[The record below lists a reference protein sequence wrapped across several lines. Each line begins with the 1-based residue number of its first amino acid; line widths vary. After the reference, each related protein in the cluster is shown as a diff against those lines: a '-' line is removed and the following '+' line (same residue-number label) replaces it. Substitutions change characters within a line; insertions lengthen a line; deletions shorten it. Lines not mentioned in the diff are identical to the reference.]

1 MKSAYIELY
10 EAAVALVI
18 VIDKT
23 AVQLLPQEIVDV
35 VKLHSKLAVG
45 SALIPV
51 PGADVA
57 ASAANIWTMYG
68 RVNSKVGVSVKDNVL
83 KTVGSGVVANL
94 ASYMAMAGLGSAIK
108 VLPGLGTVAGTALMS
123 ASLYAVT
130 LASGYIYVK
139 ALTLLAN
146 KGNGDIDITQI
157 DSAVKEILKNKE
169 VLKNFIK
176 VAKSDYE
183 NSSGKKRNNK
193 QLINYE
199 IQ

>member
-1 MKSAYIELY
+1 MKSAYVELY
-10 EAAVALVI
+10 EAAVALVT
-18 VIDKT
+18 VLDKT
-23 AVQLLPQEIVDV
+23 AEQLLPQEIVDV

-57 ASAANIWTMYG
+57 AGAANIWTMYG
-68 RVNSKVGVSVKDNVL
+68 RVNSKVGISIKDNVL
-83 KTVGSGVVANL
+83 KTVGSGVVTNL

-108 VLPGLGTVAGTALMS
+108 AIPGIGTLTGTALMS

-146 KGNGDIDITQI
+146 KGNGSIDITQI
-157 DSAVKEILKNKE
+157 DAAVKEILGNKE
-169 VLKNFIK
+169 VIKNFIK
-176 VAKSDYE
+176 AAKSDF
-183 NSSGKKRNNK
+183 KNNK
-193 QLINYE
+193 NE
-199 IQ
+199 ITNK

>member
-1 MKSAYIELY
+1 MKSGYIELY
-10 EAAVALVI
+10 EAAEALVT
-18 VIDKT
+18 VLDKT
-23 AVQLLPQEIVDV
+23 AEQLLPQEIVDV

-57 ASAANIWTMYG
+57 AGAANIWTMYG
-68 RVNSKVGVSVKDNVL
+68 RVNSKVGISIRDNVL
-83 KTVGSGVVANL
+83 KTVGSGVVTNL

-108 VLPGLGTVAGTALMS
+108 AIPGLGTVTGTALMS

-146 KGNGDIDITQI
+146 KGNGSIDITQI
-157 DSAVKEILKNKE
+157 DSAVKDILKNKE
-169 VLKNFIK
+169 VIKNFIK
-176 VAKSDYE
+176 AAKSDF
-183 NSSGKKRNNK
+183 KNNK
-193 QLINYE
+193 NE
-199 IQ
+199 ITNN

>member
-1 MKSAYIELY
+1 MKSAYVELY
-10 EAAVALVI
+10 EAAVALVT
-18 VIDKT
+18 VLDKT
-23 AVQLLPQEIVDV
+23 AEQLLPQEIVDV

-57 ASAANIWTMYG
+57 AGAANIWTMYG
-68 RVNSKVGVSVKDNVL
+68 RVNSKVGISIKDNVL
-83 KTVGSGVVANL
+83 KTVGSGVVTNL

-108 VLPGLGTVAGTALMS
+108 AIPGIGTLTGTALMS

-146 KGNGDIDITQI
+146 KGNGSIDITQI
-157 DSAVKEILKNKE
+157 DAAVKEILGSKE
-169 VLKNFIK
+169 VIKNFIK
-176 VAKSDYE
+176 AAKSDF
-183 NSSGKKRNNK
+183 KNNES
-193 QLINYE
+193 E
-199 IQ
+199 IANK

>member
-10 EAAVALVI
+10 EAAVALVT
-18 VIDKT
+18 VLDKT
-23 AVQLLPQEIVDV
+23 AEQLLPQEIVDV

-57 ASAANIWTMYG
+57 AGAANIWTMYG
-68 RVNSKVGVSVKDNVL
+68 RVNSKVGISIRDNIL
-83 KTVGSGVVANL
+83 KTVGSGVVTNL

-108 VLPGLGTVAGTALMS
+108 AIPGLGTVTGTALMS

-146 KGNGDIDITQI
+146 KGSGSIDITQI
-157 DSAVKEILKNKE
+157 DSAVKEILGNKE
-169 VLKNFIK
+169 IIKNFIK
-176 VAKSDYE
+176 AAKTDF
-183 NSSGKKRNNK
+183 KNNK
-193 QLINYE
+193 NEIINK
-199 IQ
+199 

>member
-1 MKSAYIELY
+1 MKSAYVELY
-10 EAAVALVI
+10 EAAIALVT
-18 VIDKT
+18 VLDKT
-23 AVQLLPQEIVDV
+23 AEQLLPQEIVYV

-57 ASAANIWTMYG
+57 AGAANIWTMYG
-68 RVNSKVGVSVKDNVL
+68 RVNSKVGISIKDNVL
-83 KTVGSGVVANL
+83 KTVGSGVVTNL

-108 VLPGLGTVAGTALMS
+108 AIPGLGTVTGMALMS

-146 KGNGDIDITQI
+146 KGNGSIDITQI
-157 DSAVKEILKNKE
+157 DSAVKEILGNKE
-169 VLKNFIK
+169 VIKNFIK
-176 VAKSDYE
+176 AAKSDF
-183 NSSGKKRNNK
+183 KNNES
-193 QLINYE
+193 E
-199 IQ
+199 ITNK

>member
-1 MKSAYIELY
+1 MMKSAYVELY
-10 EAAVALVI
+10 DAAVALVA
-18 VIDKT
+18 VLDKT
-23 AVQLLPQEIVDV
+23 AEQLLPQEIVDV

-57 ASAANIWTMYG
+57 AGAANIWTMYG
-68 RVNSKVGVSVKDNVL
+68 RVNSKVGISIKDNVL
-83 KTVGSGVVANL
+83 KTIGSGVVTNL

-108 VLPGLGTVAGTALMS
+108 AIPGIGTLTGTALMS

-146 KGNGDIDITQI
+146 KGNGSIDITQI
-157 DSAVKEILKNKE
+157 DSAVKEILGNKE
-169 VLKNFIK
+169 VIKNFIK
-176 VAKSDYE
+176 AAKSDF
-183 NSSGKKRNNK
+183 KNNES
-193 QLINYE
+193 E
-199 IQ
+199 IANK

>member
-1 MKSAYIELY
+1 MIKSAYVELY
-10 EAAVALVI
+10 EAAVALVT
-18 VIDKT
+18 VLDKT
-23 AVQLLPQEIVDV
+23 AEQLLPQEIVDV

-57 ASAANIWTMYG
+57 AGAANIWTMYG
-68 RVNSKVGVSVKDNVL
+68 RMNSKVGISIKDNVL
-83 KTVGSGVVANL
+83 KTVGSGVVTNL

-108 VLPGLGTVAGTALMS
+108 AIPGIGTLTGTALMS

-146 KGNGDIDITQI
+146 KGNGSIDITQI
-157 DSAVKEILKNKE
+157 DAAVKEILGNKE
-169 VLKNFIK
+169 VIKNFIK
-176 VAKSDYE
+176 AAKSDFKNNE
-183 NSSGKKRNNK
+183 NAK
-193 QLINYE
+193 
-199 IQ
+199 

>member
-1 MKSAYIELY
+1 MKSGYIELY
-10 EAAVALVI
+10 EAAVALVT
-18 VIDKT
+18 VLDKT
-23 AVQLLPQEIVDV
+23 AEQLLPQEIVDV

-57 ASAANIWTMYG
+57 AGAANIWTMYG
-68 RVNSKVGVSVKDNVL
+68 RVNSKVGISIRDNVL
-83 KTVGSGVVANL
+83 KTVGSGVVTNL

-108 VLPGLGTVAGTALMS
+108 AIPGLGTVTGTALMS

-146 KGNGDIDITQI
+146 KGNGSIDITQI
-157 DSAVKEILKNKE
+157 DSAVKDILKNKE
-169 VLKNFIK
+169 VIKNFIK
-176 VAKSDYE
+176 AAKSDF
-183 NSSGKKRNNK
+183 KNNK
-193 QLINYE
+193 NE
-199 IQ
+199 ITNN

>member
-1 MKSAYIELY
+1 MKSAYVELY
-10 EAAVALVI
+10 EAAVALVT
-18 VIDKT
+18 VLDKT
-23 AVQLLPQEIVDV
+23 AEQLLPQEIVDV

-57 ASAANIWTMYG
+57 AGAANIWTMYG
-68 RVNSKVGVSVKDNVL
+68 RVNSKVGISIKDNVL
-83 KTVGSGVVANL
+83 KTIGSGVVTNL

-108 VLPGLGTVAGTALMS
+108 AIPGIGTLTGTALMS

-146 KGNGDIDITQI
+146 KGNGSIDITQI
-157 DSAVKEILKNKE
+157 DAAVKEILGNKE
-169 VLKNFIK
+169 VIKNFIK
-176 VAKSDYE
+176 AAKSDF
-183 NSSGKKRNNK
+183 KNNES
-193 QLINYE
+193 E
-199 IQ
+199 IANK

>member
-10 EAAVALVI
+10 EAAVALVT
-18 VIDKT
+18 VLDKT
-23 AVQLLPQEIVDV
+23 AEQLLPQGIVDV

-57 ASAANIWTMYG
+57 AGAANIWTMYG
-68 RVNSKVGVSVKDNVL
+68 RVNSKVGISIKGNVL
-83 KTVGSGVVANL
+83 KTVSSGVVTNL

-108 VLPGLGTVAGTALMS
+108 VIPGIGTVTGTALMS

-146 KGNGDIDITQI
+146 KGNGSIDITQI
-157 DSAVKEILKNKE
+157 DAAVKEILGSKE
-169 VLKNFIK
+169 VIKNFIK
-176 VAKSDYE
+176 AAKSDFKNNE
-183 NSSGKKRNNK
+183 NEITNK
-193 QLINYE
+193 
-199 IQ
+199 

>member
-1 MKSAYIELY
+1 MKSAYVELY
-10 EAAVALVI
+10 EAAVALVT
-18 VIDKT
+18 VLDKT
-23 AVQLLPQEIVDV
+23 AEQLLPQEIVDV

-57 ASAANIWTMYG
+57 AGAANIWTMYG
-68 RVNSKVGVSVKDNVL
+68 RVNSKVGISIRDNVL
-83 KTVGSGVVANL
+83 KTVGSGVVTNL

-108 VLPGLGTVAGTALMS
+108 AIPGIGTLTGTALMS

-146 KGNGDIDITQI
+146 KGNGSIDITQI
-157 DSAVKEILKNKE
+157 DAAVKEILGNKE
-169 VLKNFIK
+169 VIKIFIK
-176 VAKSDYE
+176 VAKSDF
-183 NSSGKKRNNK
+183 KNNK
-193 QLINYE
+193 NE
-199 IQ
+199 ITNK

>member
-1 MKSAYIELY
+1 MKSAYVELY
-10 EAAVALVI
+10 EAAVALVT
-18 VIDKT
+18 VLDKT
-23 AVQLLPQEIVDV
+23 AEQLLPQEIVDV

-57 ASAANIWTMYG
+57 AGAANIWTMYG
-68 RVNSKVGVSVKDNVL
+68 RVNSKVGISIKDNVL
-83 KTVGSGVVANL
+83 KTVGSGVVTNL

-108 VLPGLGTVAGTALMS
+108 AIPGIGTVTGTALMS

-146 KGNGDIDITQI
+146 KGNGSIDITQI
-157 DSAVKEILKNKE
+157 DVAVKEILGNKE
-169 VLKNFIK
+169 IIKNFIK
-176 VAKSDYE
+176 AAKSDFKNNE
-183 NSSGKKRNNK
+183 NEITNK
-193 QLINYE
+193 
-199 IQ
+199 

>member
-1 MKSAYIELY
+1 MKSAYVELY
-10 EAAVALVI
+10 EAAVALVT
-18 VIDKT
+18 VLDKT
-23 AVQLLPQEIVDV
+23 AEQLLPQEIVDV

-57 ASAANIWTMYG
+57 AGAANIWTMYG
-68 RVNSKVGVSVKDNVL
+68 RVNSKVGISIKDNVL
-83 KTVGSGVVANL
+83 KTIGSGVVTNL

-108 VLPGLGTVAGTALMS
+108 AIPGIGTLTGTALMS

-146 KGNGDIDITQI
+146 KGNGSIDITQI
-157 DSAVKEILKNKE
+157 DAAVKEILGNKE
-169 VLKNFIK
+169 VIKNFIK
-176 VAKSDYE
+176 AAKSDFKNNE
-183 NSSGKKRNNK
+183 NEITNK
-193 QLINYE
+193 
-199 IQ
+199 

>member
-1 MKSAYIELY
+1 MIKSAYVELY
-10 EAAVALVI
+10 EAAVALVT
-18 VIDKT
+18 VLDKT
-23 AVQLLPQEIVDV
+23 AEQLLPQEIVDV

-57 ASAANIWTMYG
+57 AGAANIWTMYG
-68 RVNSKVGVSVKDNVL
+68 RVNSKVGISIKDNVL
-83 KTVGSGVVANL
+83 KTVGSGVVTNL

-108 VLPGLGTVAGTALMS
+108 AIPGIGTLTGTALMS

-146 KGNGDIDITQI
+146 KGNGSIDITQI
-157 DSAVKEILKNKE
+157 DAAVKEILGNKE
-169 VLKNFIK
+169 VIKNFIK
-176 VAKSDYE
+176 AAKSDFKNNE
-183 NSSGKKRNNK
+183 N
-193 QLINYE
+193 E
-199 IQ
+199 ITQK

>member
-10 EAAVALVI
+10 EAAVALVT
-18 VIDKT
+18 VLDKT
-23 AVQLLPQEIVDV
+23 AEQLLPQEIVDV

-57 ASAANIWTMYG
+57 AGAANIWTMYG
-68 RVNSKVGVSVKDNVL
+68 RVNSKVGISIRDNVL
-83 KTVGSGVVANL
+83 KTIGSGVVTNL

-108 VLPGLGTVAGTALMS
+108 AIPGLGTVTGTALMS

-146 KGNGDIDITQI
+146 KGNGSIDITQI
-157 DSAVKEILKNKE
+157 DSAVKDILKNKE
-169 VLKNFIK
+169 VIKNFIK
-176 VAKSDYE
+176 AAKSDFKNNE
-183 NSSGKKRNNK
+183 NEITNN
-193 QLINYE
+193 
-199 IQ
+199 

>member
-1 MKSAYIELY
+1 MKSAYVELY
-10 EAAVALVI
+10 EAAVALVT
-18 VIDKT
+18 VLDKT
-23 AVQLLPQEIVDV
+23 AEQLLPQEIVDV

-57 ASAANIWTMYG
+57 AGAANIWTMYG
-68 RVNSKVGVSVKDNVL
+68 RVNSKVGISIKDNVL
-83 KTVGSGVVANL
+83 KTVGSGVVTNL

-108 VLPGLGTVAGTALMS
+108 AIPGIGTLTGTALMS

-146 KGNGDIDITQI
+146 KGNGSIDITQI
-157 DSAVKEILKNKE
+157 DSAVKEILGNKE
-169 VLKNFIK
+169 VIKNFIK
-176 VAKSDYE
+176 AAKSDF
-183 NSSGKKRNNK
+183 KNNESETANK
-193 QLINYE
+193 
-199 IQ
+199 

>member
-10 EAAVALVI
+10 EAAVALVT
-18 VIDKT
+18 VLDKT
-23 AVQLLPQEIVDV
+23 AEQLLPQEIVDV

-57 ASAANIWTMYG
+57 AGAANIWTMYG
-68 RVNSKVGVSVKDNVL
+68 RVNSKVGISIRDNVL
-83 KTVGSGVVANL
+83 KTVGSGVVTNL

-108 VLPGLGTVAGTALMS
+108 AIPGIGTVTGTALMS

-146 KGNGDIDITQI
+146 KGNGNIDITQI
-157 DSAVKEILKNKE
+157 DSAVKEILGNKE
-169 VLKNFIK
+169 VIKNFIK
-176 VAKSDYE
+176 AAKTDF
-183 NSSGKKRNNK
+183 KNNK
-193 QLINYE
+193 NE
-199 IQ
+199 ITGN

>member
-1 MKSAYIELY
+1 MKSGYVELY
-10 EAAVALVI
+10 EAAVALVT
-18 VIDKT
+18 VLDKT
-23 AVQLLPQEIVDV
+23 AEQLLPQEIVDV

-57 ASAANIWTMYG
+57 AGAANIWTMYG
-68 RVNSKVGVSVKDNVL
+68 RVNSKVGISIRDNVL
-83 KTVGSGVVANL
+83 KTVGSGVVTNL

-108 VLPGLGTVAGTALMS
+108 AIPGLGTITGTALMS

-146 KGNGDIDITQI
+146 KGNGSIDITQI
-157 DSAVKEILKNKE
+157 DSAVKDILKNKE
-169 VLKNFIK
+169 VIKNFIK
-176 VAKSDYE
+176 AAKSDF
-183 NSSGKKRNNK
+183 KNNK
-193 QLINYE
+193 NE
-199 IQ
+199 ITNN

>member
-1 MKSAYIELY
+1 MKSAYVELY
-10 EAAVALVI
+10 EAAVALVT
-18 VIDKT
+18 VLDKT
-23 AVQLLPQEIVDV
+23 AEQLLPQEIVDV

-57 ASAANIWTMYG
+57 AGAANIWTMYG
-68 RVNSKVGVSVKDNVL
+68 RVNSKVGISIKDNVL
-83 KTVGSGVVANL
+83 KTIGSGVVTNL

-108 VLPGLGTVAGTALMS
+108 AIPGIGTLTGTALMS

-146 KGNGDIDITQI
+146 KGNGSIDITQI
-157 DSAVKEILKNKE
+157 DSAVKEILGNKE
-169 VLKNFIK
+169 VIKNFIK
-176 VAKSDYE
+176 AAKSDF
-183 NSSGKKRNNK
+183 KNNES
-193 QLINYE
+193 E
-199 IQ
+199 IANK

>member
-10 EAAVALVI
+10 EAAVALVT
-18 VIDKT
+18 VLDKT
-23 AVQLLPQEIVDV
+23 AEQLLPQEIVDV

-57 ASAANIWTMYG
+57 AGAANIWTMYG
-68 RVNSKVGVSVKDNVL
+68 RVNSKVGISIKDNVL
-83 KTVGSGVVANL
+83 KTVGSGVVTNL

-108 VLPGLGTVAGTALMS
+108 AIPGLGTVTGTALMS

-146 KGNGDIDITQI
+146 KGNGSIDITQI
-157 DSAVKEILKNKE
+157 DSAVKDILKNKE
-169 VLKNFIK
+169 VIKNFIK
-176 VAKSDYE
+176 AAKLDFKSNKNE
-183 NSSGKKRNNK
+183 ITNN
-193 QLINYE
+193 
-199 IQ
+199 

>member
-1 MKSAYIELY
+1 MKSAYVELY
-10 EAAVALVI
+10 EAAVALVT
-18 VIDKT
+18 VLDKT
-23 AVQLLPQEIVDV
+23 AEQLLPQEIVDV

-57 ASAANIWTMYG
+57 AGAANIWTMYG
-68 RVNSKVGVSVKDNVL
+68 RVNSKVGISIKDNVQ
-83 KTVGSGVVANL
+83 KTIGSGVVTNL

-108 VLPGLGTVAGTALMS
+108 AIPGIGTLTGTALMS

-146 KGNGDIDITQI
+146 KGNGSIDITQI
-157 DSAVKEILKNKE
+157 DSAVKEILGNKE
-169 VLKNFIK
+169 VIKNFIK
-176 VAKSDYE
+176 AAKSDF
-183 NSSGKKRNNK
+183 KNNES
-193 QLINYE
+193 E
-199 IQ
+199 IANK

>member
-10 EAAVALVI
+10 EAAVALVT
-18 VIDKT
+18 VLDKT
-23 AVQLLPQEIVDV
+23 AEQLLPQEIVDV

-57 ASAANIWTMYG
+57 AGAANIWTMYG
-68 RVNSKVGVSVKDNVL
+68 RVNSKVGISIRDNVL
-83 KTVGSGVVANL
+83 KTVGSGVVTNL

-108 VLPGLGTVAGTALMS
+108 AIPGLGTVTGTALMS

-146 KGNGDIDITQI
+146 KGNGSIDITQI
-157 DSAVKEILKNKE
+157 DSAVKDILKNKE
-169 VLKNFIK
+169 VIKNFIK
-176 VAKSDYE
+176 AAKSDF
-183 NSSGKKRNNK
+183 KNNK
-193 QLINYE
+193 NE
-199 IQ
+199 ITNN

>member
-10 EAAVALVI
+10 EAAVALVT
-18 VIDKT
+18 VLDKT
-23 AVQLLPQEIVDV
+23 AEQLLPQEIVDV

-57 ASAANIWTMYG
+57 AGAANIWTMYG
-68 RVNSKVGVSVKDNVL
+68 RVNSKVGISIKGNVL
-83 KTVGSGVVANL
+83 KTVSSGVVTNL

-108 VLPGLGTVAGTALMS
+108 VIPGIGTVTGTALMS

-146 KGNGDIDITQI
+146 KGNGSIDITQI
-157 DSAVKEILKNKE
+157 DAAVKEILGSKE
-169 VLKNFIK
+169 VIKNFIK
-176 VAKSDYE
+176 AAKSDFKNNE
-183 NSSGKKRNNK
+183 NEITNK
-193 QLINYE
+193 
-199 IQ
+199 

>member
-10 EAAVALVI
+10 EAAVALVT
-18 VIDKT
+18 VLDKT
-23 AVQLLPQEIVDV
+23 AEQLLPQEIVDV

-57 ASAANIWTMYG
+57 AGAANIWTMYG
-68 RVNSKVGVSVKDNVL
+68 RVNSKVGISIKDNVL
-83 KTVGSGVVANL
+83 KTVGSGVVTNL

-108 VLPGLGTVAGTALMS
+108 AIPGIGTVTGTALMS

-146 KGNGDIDITQI
+146 KGNGSIDITQI
-157 DSAVKEILKNKE
+157 DVAVNEILGNKEII
-169 VLKNFIK
+169 KNFIK
-176 VAKSDYE
+176 AAKSDF
-183 NSSGKKRNNK
+183 KNN
-193 QLINYE
+193 E
-199 IQ
+199 IEITNK

>member
-10 EAAVALVI
+10 EAAVALVT
-18 VIDKT
+18 VLDKT
-23 AVQLLPQEIVDV
+23 AEQLLPQEIVDV

-57 ASAANIWTMYG
+57 AGAANIWTMYG
-68 RVNSKVGVSVKDNVL
+68 RVNSKVGISIKDNVL
-83 KTVGSGVVANL
+83 KTVGSGVVTNL

-108 VLPGLGTVAGTALMS
+108 AIPGIGTVTGTALMS

-146 KGNGDIDITQI
+146 KGNGSIDITQI
-157 DSAVKEILKNKE
+157 DAAVKEILGNKE
-169 VLKNFIK
+169 VIKNFIK
-176 VAKSDYE
+176 AAKSDF
-183 NSSGKKRNNK
+183 KNNES
-193 QLINYE
+193 E
-199 IQ
+199 IANK

>member
-1 MKSAYIELY
+1 MKSAYVELY
-10 EAAVALVI
+10 EAAVALVS
-18 VIDKT
+18 VLDKT
-23 AVQLLPQEIVDV
+23 AEQLLPQEIVDV

-57 ASAANIWTMYG
+57 AGAANIWTMYG
-68 RVNSKVGVSVKDNVL
+68 RVNSKVGINIKDNVL
-83 KTVGSGVVANL
+83 KTVGSGVVTNL

-108 VLPGLGTVAGTALMS
+108 AIPGIGTVTGTALMS

-146 KGNGDIDITQI
+146 KGNGSIDITQI
-157 DSAVKEILKNKE
+157 DAAVKEILGNKE
-169 VLKNFIK
+169 VIKNFIK
-176 VAKSDYE
+176 AAKSDF
-183 NSSGKKRNNK
+183 KNNK
-193 QLINYE
+193 NE
-199 IQ
+199 ISNK

>member
-10 EAAVALVI
+10 EAAVALVT
-18 VIDKT
+18 VLDKT
-23 AVQLLPQEIVDV
+23 AEQLLPQEIVDV

-57 ASAANIWTMYG
+57 AGAANIWTMYG
-68 RVNSKVGVSVKDNVL
+68 RVNSKVGISIRDNVL
-83 KTVGSGVVANL
+83 KTVGSGVVTNL

-108 VLPGLGTVAGTALMS
+108 AIPGLGTVTGTALMS

-146 KGNGDIDITQI
+146 KGNGSIDITQI
-157 DSAVKEILKNKE
+157 DAAVKEILGNKE
-169 VLKNFIK
+169 VIKNFIK
-176 VAKSDYE
+176 AAKSDFKNNE
-183 NSSGKKRNNK
+183 NEITNK
-193 QLINYE
+193 
-199 IQ
+199 

>member
-1 MKSAYIELY
+1 MIKSAYVELY
-10 EAAVALVI
+10 EAAVALVT
-18 VIDKT
+18 VLDKT
-23 AVQLLPQEIVDV
+23 AEQLLPQEIVDV

-57 ASAANIWTMYG
+57 AGAANIWTMYG
-68 RVNSKVGVSVKDNVL
+68 RVNSKVGISIKDNVL
-83 KTVGSGVVANL
+83 KTVGSGVVTNL

-108 VLPGLGTVAGTALMS
+108 AIPGIGTVTGTALMS

-146 KGNGDIDITQI
+146 KGNGSIDITQI
-157 DSAVKEILKNKE
+157 DAAVKEILGNKE
-169 VLKNFIK
+169 VIKNFIK
-176 VAKSDYE
+176 AAKSDFKNNE
-183 NSSGKKRNNK
+183 NEITNK
-193 QLINYE
+193 
-199 IQ
+199 

>member
-1 MKSAYIELY
+1 MKSAYVELY
-10 EAAVALVI
+10 EAAVALVT
-18 VIDKT
+18 VLDKT
-23 AVQLLPQEIVDV
+23 AEQLLPQEIVDV

-57 ASAANIWTMYG
+57 AGAANIWTMYG
-68 RVNSKVGVSVKDNVL
+68 RVNSKVGISIKDNVL
-83 KTVGSGVVANL
+83 KTVGSGVVTNL

-108 VLPGLGTVAGTALMS
+108 AIPGIGTVTGTALMS

-146 KGNGDIDITQI
+146 KGNGSIDITQI
-157 DSAVKEILKNKE
+157 DVAVKEILGNKE
-169 VLKNFIK
+169 IIKNFIK
-176 VAKSDYE
+176 AAKSDF
-183 NSSGKKRNNK
+183 KNNESETANK
-193 QLINYE
+193 
-199 IQ
+199 

>member
-10 EAAVALVI
+10 EAAVALVT
-18 VIDKT
+18 VLDKT
-23 AVQLLPQEIVDV
+23 AEQLLPQEIVDV

-57 ASAANIWTMYG
+57 AGAANIWTMYG
-68 RVNSKVGVSVKDNVL
+68 RVNSKVGISLRDNVL
-83 KTVGSGVVANL
+83 KTVGSGVVTNL

-108 VLPGLGTVAGTALMS
+108 AIPGLGTVTGTALMS

-146 KGNGDIDITQI
+146 KGNGSIDITQI
-157 DSAVKEILKNKE
+157 DSAVKDILKNKE
-169 VLKNFIK
+169 VIKNFIK
-176 VAKSDYE
+176 AAKSDF
-183 NSSGKKRNNK
+183 KNNK
-193 QLINYE
+193 NE
-199 IQ
+199 ITNN

>member
-10 EAAVALVI
+10 EAAVALVT
-18 VIDKT
+18 VLDKT
-23 AVQLLPQEIVDV
+23 AEQLLPQEIVDV

-57 ASAANIWTMYG
+57 AGAANIWTMYG
-68 RVNSKVGVSVKDNVL
+68 RVNSKVGISIRDNVL
-83 KTVGSGVVANL
+83 KTVGSGVVTNL

-108 VLPGLGTVAGTALMS
+108 AIPGLGTVTGTALMS

-146 KGNGDIDITQI
+146 NGNGSIDITQI
-157 DSAVKEILKNKE
+157 DSAVKDILKNKE
-169 VLKNFIK
+169 VIKNFIK
-176 VAKSDYE
+176 AAKSDI
-183 NSSGKKRNNK
+183 KNNK
-193 QLINYE
+193 NE
-199 IQ
+199 ITNN